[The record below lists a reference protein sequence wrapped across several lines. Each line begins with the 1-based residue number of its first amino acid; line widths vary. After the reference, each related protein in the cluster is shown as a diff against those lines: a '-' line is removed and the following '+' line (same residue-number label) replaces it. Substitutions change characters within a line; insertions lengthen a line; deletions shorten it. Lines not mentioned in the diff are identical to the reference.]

1 MSSDTETINK
11 NNFKKTIVIFTACL
25 FVAFG
30 IMTMFFSDYIYNI
43 NDILKK
49 NTKNIYYFKWI
60 ILGFLLNIIFL
71 IALNSMESY
80 KDNIIGDRG
89 PQGFTGRKGKRGEK
103 CVIYTGC
110 EDHDFEYQVGKKFNK
125 DNWEKK

>member
-80 KDNIIGDRG
+80 KNNIIGDKG
-89 PQGFTGRKGKRGEK
+89 PQGFKGRKGDNAKK
-103 CVIYTGC
+103 CVICAGSGD
-110 EDHDFEYQVGKKFNK
+110 EDFEYDLKIKFNENK
-125 DNWEKK
+125 WD